1 MVKPFLHRCWAT
13 SVKGSNMPRVVT
25 CLLINEEAELL
36 ILKRSDKV
44 KTYRGLW
51 GGVAG
56 YVEPGEKP
64 YETALKEIQEEV
76 GIKKEY
82 VVLINQG
89 DIVKF
94 TDVYEEEQYEWAI
107 YPFVFKIRKNKKIQI
122 DWEHSEYRW
131 ITPSEI
137 TRYDTV
143 PHLKQMVLNLLS

>member
-1 MVKPFLHRCWAT
+1 
-13 SVKGSNMPRVVT
+13 MPRVAT
-25 CLLINEEAELL
+25 CLLINEEGKLL

-44 KTYRGLW
+44 KTYKGLW

-56 YVEPGEKP
+56 YVEPGEEP

-89 DIVKF
+89 GIVKF
-94 TDVYEEEQYEWAI
+94 TDVYEGEQYKWTI
-107 YPFVFKIRKNKKIQI
+107 YPFVFKIRKNQKIQI
-122 DWEHSEYRW
+122 DWEHLEYLW

-137 TRYDTV
+137 TRFDTV
-143 PHLKQMVLNLLS
+143 PHLKQTVSDLLS

>member
-1 MVKPFLHRCWAT
+1 
-13 SVKGSNMPRVVT
+13 MPRVVT
-25 CLLINEEAELL
+25 CLLINEEGKLL

-56 YVEPGEKP
+56 YVEPGEEP

-76 GIKKEY
+76 GIEKEH

-89 DIVKF
+89 NIVKF
-94 TDVYEEEQYEWAI
+94 TDIYEGNKYEWTI
-107 YPFVFKIRKNKKIQI
+107 YPFVFKIRKNQKIQI
-122 DWEHSEYRW
+122 DWEHLEYLW

-143 PHLKQMVLNLLS
+143 PHLKQTVSDLLS

>member
-1 MVKPFLHRCWAT
+1 
-13 SVKGSNMPRVVT
+13 MPRVVT
-25 CLLINEEAELL
+25 CLLINEEGKLL

-56 YVEPGEKP
+56 YVEPGEEP

-76 GIKKEY
+76 GIEKEH

-89 DIVKF
+89 NIVKF
-94 TDVYEEEQYEWAI
+94 TDIYEGNKYEWTI
-107 YPFVFKIRKNKKIQI
+107 YPFVFKIRKNQKIQI
-122 DWEHSEYRW
+122 DWEHLEYLW

-143 PHLKQMVLNLLS
+143 PHLKQTVEVLS

>member
-1 MVKPFLHRCWAT
+1 
-13 SVKGSNMPRVVT
+13 MPRVVT

-56 YVEPGEKP
+56 YVEPGEEP

-76 GIKKEY
+76 GIEKDHI
-82 VVLINQG
+82 VLIDQG
-89 DIVKF
+89 DTVNF
-94 TDVYEEEQYEWAI
+94 TDIYEGNKYEWTI
-107 YPFVFKIRKNKKIQI
+107 YPFVFKIRKNQKIQI
-122 DWEHSEYRW
+122 DWEHLEYLW

-143 PHLKQMVLNLLS
+143 PHLKQTVSELLS